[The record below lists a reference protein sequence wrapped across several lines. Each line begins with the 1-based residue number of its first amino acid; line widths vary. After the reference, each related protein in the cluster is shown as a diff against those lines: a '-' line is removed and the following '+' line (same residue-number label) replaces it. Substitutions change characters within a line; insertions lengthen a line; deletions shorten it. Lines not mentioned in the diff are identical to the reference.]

1 MKSLFKIL
9 AVLFV
14 TVIVT
19 SSCASKTDSEL
30 IIGKWQNNGSTDVK
44 IVVEFTKDKQWL
56 FYKNENLLKK
66 GIFELKEG
74 HIILKHP
81 KEEHGHENCN
91 HEHNQPEDNSMDYVF
106 ESQTVLKMGH
116 ADKMSTYERL

>member
-30 IIGKWQNNGSTDVK
+30 IIGKWQNSGSSDVK
-44 IVVEFTKDKQWL
+44 IVVEFTNDMQWL
-56 FYKNENLLKK
+56 FYKNENLLEK

-91 HEHNQPEDNSMDYVF
+91 HKHKQPEDNSMDYVF
-106 ESQTVLKMGH
+106 DSQTVLKMGH
-116 ADKMSTYERL
+116 AHKMSTYKRL